1 MLLLLLLLQLKL
13 LVRDNERLQKRVDQL
28 TEELNILQTLFSN
41 VSVIP
46 ENIQR
51 EVARHLE
58 NIQRQYQ

>member
-1 MLLLLLLLQLKL
+1 MLLLLLLQLKL